1 LADLLFYRY
10 LSPVLKKKKM
20 QPKKNKWKT
29 LSSEFGLT
37 NPLFQIRTDILIN
50 PRNQK
55 PVTITVLTGND
66 AANVVPITADGHI
79 LMIEQYRFGITKKT
93 LEVPGGMVDDGENQ
107 QKTVERELL
116 EETGY
121 GSKNWHYLGNIP
133 ANPVFQDAYIHHW
146 LAQDVELI
154 GETHFDDAEDIVL
167 KKMQI
172 SEVFELFKNGKIE
185 HPHTVTALLR
195 AFLHLGIL

>member
-1 LADLLFYRY
+1 
-10 LSPVLKKKKM
+10 M
-20 QPKKNKWKT
+20 QHKKNEWQI
-29 LSSEFGLT
+29 LSSEFGLK
-37 NPLFQIRTDILIN
+37 NPLFQIRTDTLVN

-66 AANVVPITADGHI
+66 AANVVPITSDGQI
-79 LMIEQYRFGITKKT
+79 LMIEQYRFGIAKKT

-107 QKTVERELL
+107 QKAVERELL

-121 GSKNWHYLGNIP
+121 GSQNWQYLGKIP

-146 LAQDVELI
+146 LARDVELI

-167 KKMQI
+167 KKMPI
-172 SEVFELFKNGKIE
+172 AEVFELFKKGEIE
-185 HPHTVTALLR
+185 HPHTVNILLR
-195 AFLHLGIL
+195 AFLELGFFHKTENNIP